1 GTAGH
6 RSCMEITC
14 NNFKEKHGYI
24 ENVIRNASFVAI
36 DLEFLGL
43 EDEQVEMKCSL
54 FDSTQERYEKS
65 LHSVR
70 RFPPAQLGA
79 AFFTALDDGERYK
92 VDVFT
97 FYLFQSVSMGRDYS
111 FSIASLSFLSEHG
124 FDFNKLTREGISHV
138 NLDELQ
144 RVLQR
149 FHQPNG
155 IEIFGPHMP
164 PLVHHLTRIIRA
176 EVAKLRR
183 KSTGSEGAPQHAFPG
198 LPIAISQKLS
208 DLQRA
213 ALLYKLHN
221 CTPGIRCELED
232 QILMVYPCSDPPRD
246 VKKRLFEKICA
257 EMSGVSDVVMA
268 IIEKKLPIIGHNSFR
283 DLLYIYEY
291 FVADLP
297 DTLDEFKKLAMSV
310 FPFVADTKILAEE
323 CKNRLSVHGVMN
335 YRLESLNAFF
345 ERMAIARRVAS
356 PSYDFEE
363 EVGEKV
369 RNPDAKSMHDAGVD
383 AVSTG
388 QSFLRL
394 AHLASMED
402 RNTSQCLPIKALLY
416 SVRPHSNRLPVPL
429 LGVPFINLIG
439 SEPPSRNPET
449 IIMEMIAND
458 DETGLNALRKELRGK
473 FGRWRCDV
481 RRHEDNR
488 IHVATNTDTTYWRV
502 YKYYSVHPS
511 YRVLSVPSCPSSSSS
526 NSLSSSSPEG
536 SIGKPAHHGST
547 GSVDSSLDSMSSD
560 SEMGPAV
567 EMRHEV
573 IDTQNIVAR
582 ASEIMFDLTPTPA
595 MKWLFAIGTCVVAAN
610 VVGRHVQ

>member
-1 GTAGH
+1 
-6 RSCMEITC
+6 MEITC

-24 ENVIRNASFVAI
+24 ETVIRNASFAAI

-43 EDEQVEMKCSL
+43 EDEEVDMKCSL

-70 RFPPAQLGA
+70 RFPPAQLGV

-97 FYLFQSVSMGRDYS
+97 FYLFQSISMGRDYS

-124 FDFNKLTREGISHV
+124 FNFNKLTREGISHM

-144 RVLQR
+144 RVLER

-155 IEIFGPHMP
+155 IEIFGAQMP
-164 PLVHHLTRIIRA
+164 PLFHHLTRIIRS

-183 KSTGSEGAPQHAFPG
+183 GSAGSEGAPQHTFPG
-198 LPIAISQKLS
+198 LPIAISQKLN

-213 ALLYKLHN
+213 ALLYKLHG
-221 CTPGIRCELED
+221 CTPGIRCELQD
-232 QILMVYPCSDPPRD
+232 QILMVYPSSEPPRD
-246 VKKRLFEKICA
+246 IKKRLFERVCA

-268 IIEKKLPIIGHNSFR
+268 IIERKLPIIGHNSFR

-291 FVADLP
+291 CIADLP
-297 DTLDEFKKLAMSV
+297 DTLEEFKRLAMSV

-356 PSYDFEE
+356 PLYDFEK

-394 AHLASMED
+394 AHLVSMEERD
-402 RNTSQCLPIKALLY
+402 TSICLPFKTLLY
-416 SVRPHSNRLPVPL
+416 SVRPHANRLPVPL

-439 SEPPSRNPET
+439 VEPPSRNPEM
-449 IIMEMIAND
+449 IILEMIAID
-458 DETGLNALRKELRGK
+458 DEAGLNALRKELRGK

-502 YKYYSVHPS
+502 FKYYSVHPH
-511 YRVLSVPSCPSSSSS
+511 YRMLSVPSSTAISSSDS
-526 NSLSSSSPEG
+526 NSFSSSSPEG
-536 SIGKPAHHGST
+536 SIGRPDHHGSSA
-547 GSVDSSLDSMSSD
+547 SVDSTSEDSSD
-560 SEMGPAV
+560 SEMSSSIEAP
-567 EMRHEV
+567 RDI
-573 IDTQNIVAR
+573 IDSNSRPCFRTHLR
-582 ASEIMFDLTPTPA
+582 SHSDSSY
-595 MKWLFAIGTCVVAAN
+595 
-610 VVGRHVQ
+610 

>member
-1 GTAGH
+1 
-6 RSCMEITC
+6 MEITC

-24 ENVIRNASFVAI
+24 ENVIRNASFAAI

-43 EDEQVEMKCSL
+43 EDEEVDMKCSL

-70 RFPPAQLGA
+70 RFPPAQLGIA
-79 AFFTALDDGERYK
+79 LFTALEDGERYK

-144 RVLQR
+144 RVLER

-164 PLVHHLTRIIRA
+164 PLMHHLTRIIRS

-183 KSTGSEGAPQHAFPG
+183 RSTGSEGAPQHSFPG

-213 ALLYKLHN
+213 ALLYKLHG
-221 CTPGIRCELED
+221 CTPGIRCELQD
-232 QILMVYPCSDPPRD
+232 QILMVHPCSEPPRD
-246 VKKRLFEKICA
+246 IKKRLFERLCA
-257 EMSGVSDVVMA
+257 EMSGVSDIVMA
-268 IIEKKLPIIGHNSFR
+268 IIERKLPIVGHNSFR

-291 FVADLP
+291 FIADLP
-297 DTLDEFKKLAMSV
+297 NTLDEFKRLAMSV

-356 PSYDFEE
+356 PAYDFDE

-394 AHLASMED
+394 AHLVSMED
-402 RNTSQCLPIKALLY
+402 RDTSMCLPFKTLLY
-416 SVRPHSNRLPVPL
+416 SVRPHANRLPVPL

-439 SEPPSRNPET
+439 VEPPSRNPEM
-449 IIMEMIAND
+449 IILEMIAND
-458 DETGLNALRKELRGK
+458 DEAGLNALRKELRGK

-481 RRHEDNR
+481 RRHDDKR

-502 YKYYSVHPS
+502 YKYYSGHPL
-511 YRVLSVPSCPSSSSS
+511 YRVLSVPSCTVSSSSS
-526 NSLSSSSPEG
+526 TSFSSSSPEG
-536 SIGKPAHHGST
+536 SIGRPAHHGST
-547 GSVDSSLDSMSSD
+547 TSVDSSSDSMSSD
-560 SEMGPAV
+560 SEAPSIVCRGEAV
-567 EMRHEV
+567 DANNV
-573 IDTQNIVAR
+573 VAR
-582 ASEIMFDLTPTPA
+582 ASEMLFDLTPSPA
-595 MKWLFAIGTCVVAAN
+595 VKWMVALGTCVVAAN
-610 VVGRHVQ
+610 VLGRR